1 MMMMMMFVFLF
12 VKTLLLGCFK
22 IGGFLRASTIT
33 DQRAVL
39 RSAMIDDRATR
50 ASSGT
55 SFSSLS
61 LNRTGNYDTQTIV
74 TIKETN
80 AFGRRCACRK
90 QVNGIVRVFLRD
102 NRL

>member
-1 MMMMMMFVFLF
+1 MG
-12 VKTLLLGCFK
+12 VKNLSFDPDDGCLKLPAF
-22 IGGFLRASTIT
+22 FLRASTRPLT
-33 DQRAVL
+33 NESCSL

-90 QVNGIVRVFLRD
+90 QVKMESFEFFLRD
-102 NRL
+102 NRP